1 MQQLSLKKEISALDA
16 KFEAQKIAFG
26 PIYFQAVMAMLELG
40 VLELI
45 GKHRNGIS
53 FRQICEKSGI
63 SEYGAEVLVEAA
75 ETIDVIRKN
84 EDGLYNI
91 TKIGF
96 YLLKDEMTRVNLNYM
111 KYVCYKGADFM
122 KESILEGK
130 PLGLK
135 TLGDWPTLYEGL
147 SQFPEQVKKAWFDFD
162 HYYSDDAF
170 PYALEIVFRE
180 KPARLFDIGGNTGK
194 WAIACCGHD
203 DAVKVTILD
212 LPGQLQVARENAEKS
227 DLLDRIDFYRIDLL
241 DASQAIPSGAD
252 AIWMSQFLD
261 CFSRS
266 EILQILKNAY
276 QAAGPG
282 TWLYIMEPFFD
293 NQQYEAAKYSL
304 VATSL
309 YFTIMANGNSKMYSV
324 EVMKELV
331 AEAGFETAEVFPLI
345 GDSYHTIL
353 KCRKADESQAVS
365 GF

>member
-1 MQQLSLKKEISALDA
+1 
-16 KFEAQKIAFG
+16 
-26 PIYFQAVMAMLELG
+26 MLELG

-53 FRQICEKSGI
+53 LSDLQEKSNL
-63 SEYGAEVLVEAA
+63 SEYAIEIMVEAA

-84 EDGLYNI
+84 EKGLYNI

-122 KESILEGK
+122 KESLVEGK

-147 SQFPEQVKKAWFDFD
+147 SQFPEPVKKAWFDFD

-170 PYALEIVFRE
+170 PFALEIVFRE
-180 KPARLFDIGGNTGK
+180 KPLRLFDVGGNTGK
-194 WAIACCGHD
+194 WAIACCNYD
-203 DAVKVTILD
+203 ENVKVTILD
-212 LPGQLQVARENAEKS
+212 LQGQLDAAKENVTQQN
-227 DLLDRIDFYRIDLL
+227 LLDRIDFHRIDLL
-241 DASQAIPSGAD
+241 DPTQLIPEGAD

-261 CFSRS
+261 CFSK
-266 EILQILKNAY
+266 EQILQILRNAY
-276 QAAGPG
+276 QAASEN

-293 NQQYEAAKYSL
+293 NQRYEAAKYSL

-324 EVMKELV
+324 AVMKDLV
-331 AEAGFETAEVFPLI
+331 EEAGFDVVEEFPLI

-353 KCRKADESQAVS
+353 KCKKR
-365 GF
+365 

>member
-1 MQQLSLKKEISALDA
+1 
-16 KFEAQKIAFG
+16 
-26 PIYFQAVMAMLELG
+26 MLELG

-53 FRQICEKSGI
+53 LSDLQEKSNL
-63 SEYGAEVLVEAA
+63 SEYAIEIMVEAA

-84 EDGLYNI
+84 EKGLYNI

-122 KESILEGK
+122 KESLVEGK

-147 SQFPEQVKKAWFDFD
+147 SQFPEPVKKAWFDFD

-170 PYALEIVFRE
+170 PFALEIVFRE
-180 KPARLFDIGGNTGK
+180 KPLRLFDVGGNTGK
-194 WAIACCGHD
+194 WAIACCNYD
-203 DAVKVTILD
+203 ENVKVTILD
-212 LPGQLQVARENAEKS
+212 LQGQLDAAKENVTQQN
-227 DLLDRIDFYRIDLL
+227 LLDRIDFHRIDLL
-241 DASQAIPSGAD
+241 NPTQLIPEGAD

-261 CFSRS
+261 CFSK
-266 EILQILKNAY
+266 EQILQILRNAY
-276 QAAGPG
+276 QAASEN

-293 NQQYEAAKYSL
+293 NQRYEAAKYSL

-324 EVMKELV
+324 AVMKDLV
-331 AEAGFETAEVFPLI
+331 EEAGFDVVEEFPLI

-353 KCRKADESQAVS
+353 KCKKR
-365 GF
+365 

>member
-1 MQQLSLKKEISALDA
+1 
-16 KFEAQKIAFG
+16 
-26 PIYFQAVMAMLELG
+26 MLELG

-53 FRQICEKSGI
+53 LSDLQEKSNL
-63 SEYGAEVLVEAA
+63 SEYAIEIMVEAA

-84 EDGLYNI
+84 EKGLYNI

-122 KESILEGK
+122 KESLVEGK

-147 SQFPEQVKKAWFDFD
+147 SQFPEPVKKAWFDFD

-170 PYALEIVFRE
+170 PFALEIVFRE
-180 KPARLFDIGGNTGK
+180 KPLRLFDVGGNTGK
-194 WAIACCGHD
+194 WAIACCNYD
-203 DAVKVTILD
+203 ENVKVTILD
-212 LPGQLQVARENAEKS
+212 LQGQLDAAKENVTQQN
-227 DLLDRIDFYRIDLL
+227 LLDRIDFHRIDLL
-241 DASQAIPSGAD
+241 DPTQLIPEGAD

-261 CFSRS
+261 CFSKER
-266 EILQILKNAY
+266 ILQILRNVY
-276 QAAGPG
+276 QAASEN

-293 NQQYEAAKYSL
+293 NQRYEAAKYSL

-324 EVMKELV
+324 AVMKDLV
-331 AEAGFETAEVFPLI
+331 EEAGFDVVEEFPLI

-353 KCRKADESQAVS
+353 KCKKR
-365 GF
+365 

>member
-1 MQQLSLKKEISALDA
+1 
-16 KFEAQKIAFG
+16 
-26 PIYFQAVMAMLELG
+26 MLELG

-53 FRQICEKSGI
+53 MSDLQEKSNL
-63 SEYGAEVLVEAA
+63 SEYAIEIMVEAA

-84 EDGLYNI
+84 EKGLYNI

-122 KESILEGK
+122 KESLVEGK

-147 SQFPEQVKKAWFDFD
+147 SQFPEPVKKAWFDFD

-170 PYALEIVFRE
+170 PFALEIVFRE
-180 KPARLFDIGGNTGK
+180 KPLRLFDVGGNTGK
-194 WAIACCGHD
+194 WAIACCNYD
-203 DAVKVTILD
+203 ENVKVTILD
-212 LPGQLQVARENAEKS
+212 LQGQLDAAKENVTQQN
-227 DLLDRIDFYRIDLL
+227 LLDRIDFHRIDLL
-241 DASQAIPSGAD
+241 DPTQLIPEGAD

-261 CFSRS
+261 CFSK
-266 EILQILKNAY
+266 EQILQILRNAY
-276 QAAGPG
+276 QAASEN

-293 NQQYEAAKYSL
+293 NQRYEAAKYSL

-324 EVMKELV
+324 AVMKDLV
-331 AEAGFETAEVFPLI
+331 EEAGFYVVEEFPLI

-353 KCRKADESQAVS
+353 KCKKR
-365 GF
+365 

>member
-1 MQQLSLKKEISALDA
+1 
-16 KFEAQKIAFG
+16 
-26 PIYFQAVMAMLELG
+26 MLELG

-53 FRQICEKSGI
+53 LSDLQEKSNL
-63 SEYGAEVLVEAA
+63 SEYAIEIMVEAA

-84 EDGLYNI
+84 EKGLYNI

-122 KESILEGK
+122 KESLVEGK

-147 SQFPEQVKKAWFDFD
+147 SQFPEPVKKAWFDFD

-170 PYALEIVFRE
+170 PFALEIVFRE
-180 KPARLFDIGGNTGK
+180 KPLKLFDVGGNTGK
-194 WAIACCGHD
+194 WAIACCNYD
-203 DAVKVTILD
+203 ENVKVTILD
-212 LPGQLQVARENAEKS
+212 LQGQLDAAKENVTQQN
-227 DLLDRIDFYRIDLL
+227 LLDRIDFHRIDLL
-241 DASQAIPSGAD
+241 DPTQLIPEGAD

-261 CFSRS
+261 CFSK
-266 EILQILKNAY
+266 EQILQILRNAY
-276 QAAGPG
+276 QAASEN

-293 NQQYEAAKYSL
+293 NQRYEAAKYSL

-324 EVMKELV
+324 AVMKDLV
-331 AEAGFETAEVFPLI
+331 EEAGFDVVEEFPLI

-353 KCRKADESQAVS
+353 KCKKR
-365 GF
+365 

>member
-1 MQQLSLKKEISALDA
+1 
-16 KFEAQKIAFG
+16 
-26 PIYFQAVMAMLELG
+26 MLELG

-53 FRQICEKSGI
+53 LSDLQEKSNL
-63 SEYGAEVLVEAA
+63 SEYAIEIMVEAA

-84 EDGLYNI
+84 EKGLYNI

-122 KESILEGK
+122 KESLVEGK

-147 SQFPEQVKKAWFDFD
+147 SQFPEPVKKAWFDFD

-170 PYALEIVFRE
+170 PFALEIVFRE
-180 KPARLFDIGGNTGK
+180 KPLRLFDVGGNTGK
-194 WAIACCGHD
+194 WAIACCNYD
-203 DAVKVTILD
+203 ENVKVTILD
-212 LPGQLQVARENAEKS
+212 LQGQLDAAKENVTQQN
-227 DLLDRIDFYRIDLL
+227 LLDRIDFHRIDLL
-241 DASQAIPSGAD
+241 DPTQLIPEGAD

-261 CFSRS
+261 CFSK
-266 EILQILKNAY
+266 EQILQILRNAY
-276 QAAGPG
+276 QAASEN

-293 NQQYEAAKYSL
+293 NQRYEAAKYSL

-309 YFTIMANGNSKMYSV
+309 YFTFMANGNSKMYSV
-324 EVMKELV
+324 AVMKDLV
-331 AEAGFETAEVFPLI
+331 EEAGFDVVEEFPLI

-353 KCRKADESQAVS
+353 KCKKR
-365 GF
+365 

>member
-1 MQQLSLKKEISALDA
+1 
-16 KFEAQKIAFG
+16 
-26 PIYFQAVMAMLELG
+26 MLELG

-53 FRQICEKSGI
+53 LSDLQEKSNL
-63 SEYGAEVLVEAA
+63 SEYAIEIMVEAA

-84 EDGLYNI
+84 EKGLYNI

-122 KESILEGK
+122 KESLVEGK

-135 TLGDWPTLYEGL
+135 TLGDWSTLYEGL
-147 SQFPEQVKKAWFDFD
+147 SQFPEPVKKAWFDFD

-170 PYALEIVFRE
+170 PFALEIVFRE
-180 KPARLFDIGGNTGK
+180 KPLRLFDVGGNTGK
-194 WAIACCGHD
+194 WAIACCNYD
-203 DAVKVTILD
+203 ENVKVTILD
-212 LPGQLQVARENAEKS
+212 LQGQLDAAKENVTQQN
-227 DLLDRIDFYRIDLL
+227 LLDRIDFHRIDLL
-241 DASQAIPSGAD
+241 DPTQLIPEGAD

-261 CFSRS
+261 CFSK
-266 EILQILKNAY
+266 EQILQILRNAY
-276 QAAGPG
+276 QAASEN

-293 NQQYEAAKYSL
+293 NQRYEAAKYSL

-324 EVMKELV
+324 AVMKDLIE
-331 AEAGFETAEVFPLI
+331 EAGFDVVEEFPLI

-353 KCRKADESQAVS
+353 KCKKR
-365 GF
+365 

>member
-1 MQQLSLKKEISALDA
+1 M
-16 KFEAQKIAFG
+16 
-26 PIYFQAVMAMLELG
+26 
-40 VLELI
+40 
-45 GKHRNGIS
+45 
-53 FRQICEKSGI
+53 
-63 SEYGAEVLVEAA
+63 VEAA

-84 EDGLYNI
+84 EKGLYNI

-122 KESILEGK
+122 KESLVEGK

-147 SQFPEQVKKAWFDFD
+147 SQFPEPVKKAWFDFD

-170 PYALEIVFRE
+170 PFALEIVFRE
-180 KPARLFDIGGNTGK
+180 KPLRLFDVGGNTGK
-194 WAIACCGHD
+194 WAIACCNYD
-203 DAVKVTILD
+203 ENVKVTILD
-212 LPGQLQVARENAEKS
+212 LQGQLDAAKENVTQQN
-227 DLLDRIDFYRIDLL
+227 LLDRIDFHRIDLL
-241 DASQAIPSGAD
+241 DPTQLIPEGAD

-261 CFSRS
+261 CFSK
-266 EILQILKNAY
+266 EQILQILRNAY
-276 QAAGPG
+276 QAASEN

-293 NQQYEAAKYSL
+293 NQRYEAAKYSL

-324 EVMKELV
+324 AVMKDLV
-331 AEAGFETAEVFPLI
+331 EEAGFDVVEEFPLI

-353 KCRKADESQAVS
+353 KCKKR
-365 GF
+365 

>member
-1 MQQLSLKKEISALDA
+1 
-16 KFEAQKIAFG
+16 
-26 PIYFQAVMAMLELG
+26 MLELG

-53 FRQICEKSGI
+53 LSDLQEKSNL
-63 SEYGAEVLVEAA
+63 SEYAIEIMVEAA

-84 EDGLYNI
+84 EKGLYNI

-122 KESILEGK
+122 KESLVEGK

-147 SQFPEQVKKAWFDFD
+147 SQFPEPVKKAWFDFD

-170 PYALEIVFRE
+170 PFALEIVFRE
-180 KPARLFDIGGNTGK
+180 KPLRLFDVGGNTGK
-194 WAIACCGHD
+194 WAIACCNYD
-203 DAVKVTILD
+203 ENVKVTILD
-212 LPGQLQVARENAEKS
+212 LQGQLDAAKENVTQQN
-227 DLLDRIDFYRIDLL
+227 LLDRIDFHRIDLL
-241 DASQAIPSGAD
+241 DPTQLIPEGAD

-261 CFSRS
+261 CFSK
-266 EILQILKNAY
+266 EQILQILRNAY
-276 QAAGPG
+276 QAASEN

-293 NQQYEAAKYSL
+293 NQRYEAAKYSL

-324 EVMKELV
+324 AVMTDLV
-331 AEAGFETAEVFPLI
+331 EEAGFDVVEEFPLI

-353 KCRKADESQAVS
+353 KCKKR
-365 GF
+365 

>member
-1 MQQLSLKKEISALDA
+1 
-16 KFEAQKIAFG
+16 
-26 PIYFQAVMAMLELG
+26 MLELG

-53 FRQICEKSGI
+53 LSDLQEKSNL
-63 SEYGAEVLVEAA
+63 SEYAIEIMVEAA

-84 EDGLYNI
+84 EKGLYNI

-122 KESILEGK
+122 KESLVEGK

-147 SQFPEQVKKAWFDFD
+147 SQFPEPVKKAWFDFD

-170 PYALEIVFRE
+170 PFALDIVFRE
-180 KPARLFDIGGNTGK
+180 KPLRLFDVGGNTGK
-194 WAIACCGHD
+194 WAIACCNYD
-203 DAVKVTILD
+203 ENVKVTILD
-212 LPGQLQVARENAEKS
+212 LQGQLDAAKENVTQQN
-227 DLLDRIDFYRIDLL
+227 LLDRIDFHRIDLL
-241 DASQAIPSGAD
+241 DPTQLIPEGAD

-261 CFSRS
+261 CFSK
-266 EILQILKNAY
+266 EQILQILRNAY
-276 QAAGPG
+276 QAASEN

-293 NQQYEAAKYSL
+293 NQRYEAAKYSL

-324 EVMKELV
+324 AVMKDLV
-331 AEAGFETAEVFPLI
+331 EEAGFEVVEEFPLI

-353 KCRKADESQAVS
+353 KCKKR
-365 GF
+365 

>member
-1 MQQLSLKKEISALDA
+1 MKKELSALEA

-26 PIYFQAVMAMLELG
+26 PLYFQTIMAMLELG

-53 FRQICEKSGI
+53 LSDLQEKSNL
-63 SEYGAEVLVEAA
+63 SEYAIEIMVEAA

-84 EDGLYNI
+84 EKGLYNI

-122 KESILEGK
+122 KESLVEGK

-147 SQFPEQVKKAWFDFD
+147 SQFPEPVKKAWFDFD

-170 PYALEIVFRE
+170 PFALEIVFRE
-180 KPARLFDIGGNTGK
+180 KPLRLFDVGGNTGK
-194 WAIACCGHD
+194 WAIACCNYD
-203 DAVKVTILD
+203 ENVKVTILD
-212 LPGQLQVARENAEKS
+212 LQGQLDAAKENVTQQN
-227 DLLDRIDFYRIDLL
+227 LLDRIDFHRIDLL
-241 DASQAIPSGAD
+241 DPTQLIPEGAD

-261 CFSRS
+261 CFSK
-266 EILQILKNAY
+266 EQILQILRNAY
-276 QAAGPG
+276 QAASEN

-293 NQQYEAAKYSL
+293 NQRYEAAKYSL

-324 EVMKELV
+324 AVMKDLV
-331 AEAGFETAEVFPLI
+331 EEAGFDVVEEFPLI

-353 KCRKADESQAVS
+353 KCKKR
-365 GF
+365 

>member
-1 MQQLSLKKEISALDA
+1 
-16 KFEAQKIAFG
+16 
-26 PIYFQAVMAMLELG
+26 MLELG

-53 FRQICEKSGI
+53 LSDLQEKSNL
-63 SEYGAEVLVEAA
+63 SEYAIEIMVEAA

-84 EDGLYNI
+84 EKGLYNI

-122 KESILEGK
+122 KESLVEGK

-147 SQFPEQVKKAWFDFD
+147 SQFPEPVKKAWFDFD

-170 PYALEIVFRE
+170 PFALEIVFCE
-180 KPARLFDIGGNTGK
+180 KPLRLFDVGGNTGK
-194 WAIACCGHD
+194 WAIACCNYD
-203 DAVKVTILD
+203 ENVKVTILD
-212 LPGQLQVARENAEKS
+212 LQGQLDAAKENVTQQN
-227 DLLDRIDFYRIDLL
+227 LLDRIDFHRIDLL
-241 DASQAIPSGAD
+241 DPTQLIPEGAD

-261 CFSRS
+261 CFSK
-266 EILQILKNAY
+266 EQILQILRNAY
-276 QAAGPG
+276 QAASEN

-293 NQQYEAAKYSL
+293 NQRYEAAKYSL

-324 EVMKELV
+324 AVMKDLV
-331 AEAGFETAEVFPLI
+331 EEAGFDVVEEFPLI

-353 KCRKADESQAVS
+353 KCKKR
-365 GF
+365 